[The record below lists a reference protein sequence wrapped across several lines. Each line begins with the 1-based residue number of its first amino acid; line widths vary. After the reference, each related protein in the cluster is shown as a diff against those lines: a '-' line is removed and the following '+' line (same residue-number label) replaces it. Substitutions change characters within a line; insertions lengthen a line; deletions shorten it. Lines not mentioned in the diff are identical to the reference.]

1 MLVEEEVLEEQC
13 LWRGREETVLE
24 ASSGA
29 DPVVLLEEGQLQEQ
43 TSALE
48 VAVERTVDQGEV
60 AEQTVVV
67 LVEELLEPS

>member
-48 VAVERTVDQGEV
+48 VAVEQTVDQGEA

>member
-48 VAVERTVDQGEV
+48 VAVERTVDQGEA

>member
-1 MLVEEEVLEEQC
+1 MLEEQC
-13 LWRGREETVLE
+13 LWHGQEETVLE

-48 VAVERTVDQGEV
+48 VAVEQTVDQEEA

>member
-29 DPVVLLEEGQLQEQ
+29 DPVDLLEEGQLQEQ

-48 VAVERTVDQGEV
+48 VAVEQIVDQGEV

>member
-1 MLVEEEVLEEQC
+1 MLVEEVVLEEQC

-48 VAVERTVDQGEV
+48 VAVEQTVDRGEA